1 MKFDINDYK
10 GKYYVMHCKTE
21 EEAREFCNY
30 LHSIGRKWCNDAA
43 YTNQTYYYAHKDN
56 TVYHFNNGTYG
67 SLNVAIGCD
76 YTILEFSDFDWS
88 KEFTKADLK
97 TGDVVLRRNGSTEIV
112 NRELGMFIRKN
123 GWNDLDEI
131 RENLTSVFNN
141 EHGDI
146 VAVRRPKNKYDC
158 MFNAFERERGT
169 LVYER
174 KEPEEMTLEQVCKLL
189 GKEIKIIKG

>member
-1 MKFDINDYK
+1 MKFNINNYE

-97 TGDVVLRRNGSTEIV
+97 TGDVVQYRNGNTRIV
-112 NRELGMFIRKN
+112 
-123 GWNDLDEI
+123 I
-131 RENLTSVFNN
+131 REMNIVIGNNVYNTLVDYNEDLTHYWD
-141 EHGDI
+141 ERYDI
-146 VAVRRPKNKYDC
+146 VAVRRPNEARDC
-158 MFNAFERERGT
+158 QFRAFDESWGD
-169 LVYER
+169 LVYE
-174 KEPEEMTLEQVCKLL
+174 ELEEMTLEEVCKLL
-189 GKEIKIIKG
+189 GKRIKIIQ